1 VSIANEPCPNA
12 MELIEHVATH
22 ADTDAAM
29 NANLH
34 TRQAEALAAYCR
46 ARNEARDRNLTGDEE
61 TQYLKPYVTTWQQL
75 RQTDPGR
82 DTLSTD
88 TSSASSGSSSNP
100 VSASSSQPGGPQGQA
115 TLNAVDLSGVPD
127 RSREKWFKRAFR
139 WPSAR
144 RLGTK
149 VNLPPS

>member
-12 MELIEHVATH
+12 PELIEHVATH

-29 NANLH
+29 TANLQA
-34 TRQAEALAAYCR
+34 RQAEALAAYCR

-61 TQYLKPYVTTWQQL
+61 TQYLVPFVTTWQQL

-82 DTLSTD
+82 NTL
-88 TSSASSGSSSNP
+88 SSASSGSSSNP
-100 VSASSSQPGGPQGQA
+100 VSATSSQPSGPQGQA
-115 TLNAVDLSGVPD
+115 TVNVVGSSGVPD
-127 RSREKWFKRAFR
+127 RSRVKWFKRPFR

-144 RLGTK
+144 RLDDHQK
-149 VNLPPS
+149 